1 MELRKVEQ
9 ELDALSSEW
18 KELRRK
24 RPQFNDEVDINND
37 MLCINVVLSNIMP
50 TWKELKSR
58 VKDEEI
64 FPPEDVDVKEE
75 VVLNDIDMKDN
86 NEDTNNNTTDAP
98 NNKEEEDTYSEFG
111 MCLAPTDDGVEE
123 KAEKKKDTKPNMF
136 ERYAAKTAKE
146 STEKKVLPRQQ
157 STTNDEEE
165 EEQIVTQEEASLPQD
180 VLSMF
185 ESLNERFTAL
195 KPKIDKFMA
204 KLKDVSIN
212 CFLIVLSVKLCVC
225 STSY

>member
-24 RPQFNDEVDINND
+24 RPQFNDKNNND
-37 MLCINVVLSNIMP
+37 CSIINVVLSNIMP

-75 VVLNDIDMKDN
+75 EDIMNDIDMKDDD
-86 NEDTNNNTTDAP
+86 EDTNNNTTDAP
-98 NNKEEEDTYSEFG
+98 NNKEEETGYSEFG
-111 MCLAPTDDGVEE
+111 MCLASTDNGEE
-123 KAEKKKDTKPNMF
+123 DKAEEKKKDTKPNMF
-136 ERYAAKTAKE
+136 ERYAAKTTKTIAKD
-146 STEKKVLPRQQ
+146 STEKKVLPQQ
-157 STTNDEEE
+157 QTTTKDEEEE
-165 EEQIVTQEEASLPQD
+165 EEQIVTQEEASPPQD
-180 VLSMF
+180 VLAKF
-185 ESLNERFTAL
+185 ESLNARFTAL

-204 KLKDVSIN
+204 KLKDVSI
-212 CFLIVLSVKLCVC
+212 
-225 STSY
+225 